1 VTPRSL
7 GSAQFHHGG
16 LEALHVPDL
25 RARGLR
31 RVLPDLAALSSDAR
45 MASALSHSVIEIVFP
60 VCRSTRKTA
69 PRLPSISNTRGS
81 SFSFTFSTAASVNWS
96 GGLW

>member
-1 VTPRSL
+1 
-7 GSAQFHHGG
+7 
-16 LEALHVPDL
+16 
-25 RARGLR
+25 
-31 RVLPDLAALSSDAR
+31 

-81 SFSFTFSTAASVNWS
+81 SSSFTFSTAGSVNWS